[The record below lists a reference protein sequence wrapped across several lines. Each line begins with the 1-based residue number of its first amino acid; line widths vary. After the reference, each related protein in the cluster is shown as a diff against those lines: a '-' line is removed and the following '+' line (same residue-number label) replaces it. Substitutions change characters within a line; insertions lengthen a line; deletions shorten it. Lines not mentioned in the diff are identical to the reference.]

1 MISYLPRGVPDNG
14 RTSIGCIMPCDRI
27 DSASS
32 FRAPSSMR
40 VRGWYLPARSA
51 LSLSV
56 PGGLAGPFAGLPSV
70 SIAVASAPSSASR
83 PRPRPF
89 GFFVAIVSFLLCVSC
104 IGDARLGQQRFFF
117 YPFDQFI
124 SKFDVGFRAPRIL
137 VVDGAGHAIAGGLGQ
152 TPVPGHNGL
161 ETL

>member
-1 MISYLPRGVPDNG
+1 MIRRPPRST
-14 RTSIGCIMPCDRI
+14 RTDTLFPHTTL
-27 DSASS
+27 
-32 FRAPSSMR
+32 FRS
-40 VRGWYLPARSA
+40 YLPARSA

-89 GFFVAIVSFLLCVSC
+89 GFFVAIVSLLLCVSC

-137 VVDGAGHAIAGGLGQ
+137 VVDRAGHVIAGVLGPQ
-152 TPVPGHNGL
+152 IGTPPGR
-161 ETL
+161 ETSGQYAVFPGVAGTLKKKTT